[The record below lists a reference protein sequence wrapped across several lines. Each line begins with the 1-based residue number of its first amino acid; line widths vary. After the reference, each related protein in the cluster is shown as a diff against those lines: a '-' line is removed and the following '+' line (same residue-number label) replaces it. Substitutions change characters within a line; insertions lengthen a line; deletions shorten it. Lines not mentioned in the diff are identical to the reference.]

1 MRPDHRR
8 VFDTLVYTDDRV
20 LADECEQSE
29 AFLLSGEWLRSAG
42 SRHLR
47 CPADVTK
54 RASESE
60 AALLE
65 RASAPSRPDR
75 RARREQRAGVASSE
89 RESCRPV
96 RVCRAVE
103 LAARTKTADVTRSG
117 RPLRRRGTDP
127 TLRPWE
133 R

>member
-65 RASAPSRPDR
+65 RASAPSPPERH
-75 RARREQRAGVASSE
+75 ARREQRAGVASSE
-89 RESCRPV
+89 REEWRDFSIAPAV
-96 RVCRAVE
+96 TRAI
-103 LAARTKTADVTRSG
+103 AAR
-117 RPLRRRGTDP
+117 
-127 TLRPWE
+127 
-133 R
+133 

>member
-1 MRPDHRR
+1 MRPNHRR
-8 VFDTLVYTDDRV
+8 VFDALVDSHDGV

-47 CPADVTK
+47 CPADVTQ

-65 RASAPSRPDR
+65 RASAPSRPER
-75 RARREQRAGVASSE
+75 HARREQRAGVASSE
-89 RESCRPV
+89 REEWREFSLA
-96 RVCRAVE
+96 RAMTSVT
-103 LAARTKTADVTRSG
+103 AAR
-117 RPLRRRGTDP
+117 
-127 TLRPWE
+127 
-133 R
+133 

>member
-29 AFLLSGEWLRSAG
+29 AFLLSGEGLGSAG

-65 RASAPSRPDR
+65 RASAPSRPER
-75 RARREQRAGVASSE
+75 HARREQRAGVASSE
-89 RESCRPV
+89 REEWREFS
-96 RVCRAVE
+96 
-103 LAARTKTADVTRSG
+103 LARDGMSVITAR
-117 RPLRRRGTDP
+117 
-127 TLRPWE
+127 
-133 R
+133 